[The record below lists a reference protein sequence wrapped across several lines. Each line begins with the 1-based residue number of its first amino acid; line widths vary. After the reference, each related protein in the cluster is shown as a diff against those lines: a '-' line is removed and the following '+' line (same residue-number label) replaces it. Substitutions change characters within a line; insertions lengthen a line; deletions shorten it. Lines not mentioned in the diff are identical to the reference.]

1 MQKVAFRIVKGRKT
15 EAKRRQTTMRKAFSP
30 YKSAMRNKE
39 YITILRRLRTA
50 ITCIIPRLSLLNY
63 AFISPLAAL
72 LITFILP
79 RLTGRQALNRH
90 DKHQIKV
97 TIYVVPH
104 GKKDIC
110 KTKLALARETTQ
122 QKDA

>member
-1 MQKVAFRIVKGRKT
+1 
-15 EAKRRQTTMRKAFSP
+15 MRKAFSP

-39 YITILRRLRTA
+39 HITILRRLRTA
-50 ITCIIPRLSLLNY
+50 ITCIIPRLSLLNH

-72 LITFILP
+72 LITSILP

-104 GKKDIC
+104 GKRIFARPNLRLHEKRHSKKTHDCFGPDI
-110 KTKLALARETTQ
+110 T
-122 QKDA
+122 

>member
-1 MQKVAFRIVKGRKT
+1 MLT
-15 EAKRRQTTMRKAFSP
+15 FSP

-39 YITILRRLRTA
+39 HITILRRLRTA

-122 QKDA
+122 QKGA

>member
-1 MQKVAFRIVKGRKT
+1 MLT
-15 EAKRRQTTMRKAFSP
+15 FSP
-30 YKSAMRNKE
+30 YKSAMQNKE
-39 YITILRRLRTA
+39 HITILRRLRTA
-50 ITCIIPRLSLLNY
+50 ITCIIPRLSLLNH

-72 LITFILP
+72 LITSILP
-79 RLTGRQALNRH
+79 RLTGRQALYRH
-90 DKHQIKV
+90 DKHLIKI